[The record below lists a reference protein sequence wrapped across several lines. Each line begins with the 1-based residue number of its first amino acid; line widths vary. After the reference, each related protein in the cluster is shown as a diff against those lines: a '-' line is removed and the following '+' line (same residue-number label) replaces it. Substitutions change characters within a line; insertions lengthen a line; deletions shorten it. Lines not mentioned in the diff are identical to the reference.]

1 MGYGMLEERQPVTDA
16 AGNVLGWMSAPD
28 PDEPDV
34 SYFEADRLPK
44 VRRRA
49 DIIGQAADLM
59 ANEAFSL
66 EETWDAGLA
75 AGLSEADLDAAG
87 SVVLM
92 LEKIEYRYDEH

>member
-1 MGYGMLEERQPVTDA
+1 MSERQPVTDV

-49 DIIGQAADLM
+49 AILGEAADLM
-59 ANEAFSL
+59 ANEAFGL
-66 EETWDAGLA
+66 DETWDAGLA
-75 AGLSEADLDAAG
+75 AGLTDADLDAVG
-87 SVVLM
+87 HVVLL
-92 LEKIEYRYDEH
+92 LEQVERRYHEP